1 MSVRLAVLG
10 WDSATF
16 DVVDALVETG
26 HLPTLAGLQER
37 GFRAPLR
44 STWPPMTDCAWTSA
58 FTGVN
63 PGAHGIFGSWYRA
76 PGAYACRY
84 FSSRDRRATAVW
96 ELAPDVSW
104 VVMGVPM
111 TYPPSRVNG
120 AMVST
125 YGAPPGARFC
135 EPPSLQEE
143 LSRRW
148 PVEDLMDRAPHSS
161 LERFLEDLLRG
172 ISVQADALLWL
183 SERTEAEAV
192 VAVFPQVDRAQHFFW
207 RFRAH
212 ANELSDA
219 VERVYE
225 GLDRATGRLVDA
237 FDAADVLVVS
247 DHGAGPLHGDVN
259 VGAWLVRKGR
269 ASYRKAAPVRL
280 LPAAWALPP
289 GVRRLA
295 KRLAPGLARKA
306 FAANLSG
313 QLGPFEW
320 TETEA
325 FVGWHGD
332 LWLNLRGREEA
343 GTVPAESADEVLDA
357 LSEDLLGIEDP
368 RSGRRVFNA
377 VHRRADVYSGSASY
391 LAPDAMLDSWS
402 PGYRVA
408 PGRESSEDI
417 VVSPAPLTGV
427 GEPWSADHRP
437 LGIFVGAGPRVRAG
451 RAEELSLYD
460 VCPTA
465 LALLE
470 GHVPE
475 GLDGRVAAEAFDAR
489 WLEAH
494 PVRFQRNRQADPAR
508 TVDAAGGRSAAG
520 EYTDE
525 EAAAVASHLKDLGYI
540 E

>member
-16 DVVDALVETG
+16 DVIDPLVAAG
-26 HLPTLAGLQER
+26 RLPVLAGLQER

-84 FSSRDRRATAVW
+84 FSSRDRRADAVW

-111 TYPPSRVNG
+111 TYPPARVNG
-120 AMVST
+120 AMIST
-125 YGAPPGARFC
+125 YGAPPGAAFC
-135 EPPSLQEE
+135 EPASLQDE
-143 LSRRW
+143 LSQRW
-148 PVEDLMDRAPHSS
+148 PVVDLMDRAPHTS

-172 ISVQADALLWL
+172 IRVQTDALLWL
-183 SERTEAEAV
+183 ARHTEAESI

-207 RFRAH
+207 RFRGDGD
-212 ANELSDA
+212 ELSDA

-225 GLDRATGRLVDA
+225 SLDGATGRLIEA

-247 DHGAGPLHGDVN
+247 DHGAGTLHGDVN
-259 VGAWLVRKGR
+259 VGAWLVRRGS
-269 ASYRKAAPVRL
+269 AAYRTAPRVRL

-289 GVRRLA
+289 RVRRLA
-295 KRLAPGLARKA
+295 KRAAPDLARKA

-313 QLGPFEW
+313 QLGPFDW
-320 TETEA
+320 SRTEA

-332 LWLNLRGREEA
+332 LWLNLREREAAGVVAPEA
-343 GTVPAESADEVLDA
+343 AEHVLGA
-357 LSEDLLGIEDP
+357 VSEDLLRIEDP
-368 RSGRRVFNA
+368 RSGGPVFAA
-377 VHRRADVYSGSASY
+377 VHRGADLYSGSAQS

-402 PGYRVA
+402 VGYRVA
-408 PGRESSEDI
+408 PGRERVPDI
-417 VVSPAPLTGV
+417 VAAPSSLTGV
-427 GEPWSADHRP
+427 GQAWSADHRP
-437 LGIFVGAGPRVRAG
+437 IGIFVGAGPRIRTG
-451 RAEELSLYD
+451 RADELSLLD
-460 VCPTA
+460 LCPTA

-470 GHVPE
+470 RGVPE
-475 GLDGRVAAEAFDAR
+475 GLDGRVATEALDAR

-494 PVRFQRNRQADPAR
+494 PVR
-508 TVDAAGGRSAAG
+508 AAGAAG
-520 EYTDE
+520 RRSEAAEYSDE